1 MHFDGSIFF
10 SLVIGPALSDICRL
24 TQRSFTFLFQLTVHR
39 FLPFGIMAGLAV
51 AAAVAVMTA
60 PETHN
65 QPTLENLCLDQN
77 DYDQNS
83 KNSDNVDN
91 EKSTL
96 M

>member
-10 SLVIGPALSDICRL
+10 PSNRTGSQRHFRL
-24 TQRSFTFLFQLTVHR
+24 TQRSLPLLFQLTVHR

-51 AAAVAVMTA
+51 AAAIAVMTA

-77 DYDQNS
+77 DDD
-83 KNSDNVDN
+83 KNNKNADNVDS

>member
-1 MHFDGSIFF
+1 
-10 SLVIGPALSDICRL
+10 
-24 TQRSFTFLFQLTVHR
+24 
-39 FLPFGIMAGLAV
+39 MAGLAV
-51 AAAVAVMTA
+51 AAAIAVMTA

-77 DYDQNS
+77 DDDKNN

-91 EKSTL
+91 EKSTF

>member
-1 MHFDGSIFF
+1 
-10 SLVIGPALSDICRL
+10 
-24 TQRSFTFLFQLTVHR
+24 
-39 FLPFGIMAGLAV
+39 MAGLAV
-51 AAAVAVMTA
+51 AAAIAVMTA

-77 DYDQNS
+77 DDD
-83 KNSDNVDN
+83 KNNKNADNVDS